1 MQLYY
6 ISVRS
11 LGIVYSASDTWQKQL
26 IKLNRKFVPKQRM
39 YHINWLCCTHAR
51 VFGLYMFLIPMLV
64 LFATRCN
71 GLKTRFVAMLFMFI
85 LLGSSEVRQLA

>member
-11 LGIVYSASDTWQKQL
+11 LGIVYSASDTSQKQW
-26 IKLNRKFVPKQRM
+26 ILNRKFVPEQRV

-85 LLGSSEVRQLA
+85 SLGSSEVRQLA